1 MSLINIT
8 PKELRLTFSVAAIIW
23 AEREL
28 HTKLAVIVEELQSE
42 AGPSLR
48 TLRALLTAGSPSDLE
63 RRILDMS
70 GAGLP
75 SLGPLLDQ
83 RKSSRLVEVH
93 GVAACSAA
101 VGKAM
106 GEFLATIVK
115 DAA

>member
-8 PKELRLTFSVAAIIW
+8 PKELRLKFSVATVIW
-23 AEREL
+23 MEREM
-28 HTKLAVIVEELQSE
+28 HTKLAVIIDELQSE
-42 AGPSLR
+42 SGPSLR
-48 TLRALLTAGSPSDLE
+48 TLRALLTAGSPSDLQ
-63 RRILDMS
+63 RRMLDMS

-75 SLGPLLDQ
+75 GLAPHLDQ
-83 RKSSRLVEVH
+83 RNGSRLIEAH

-106 GEFLATIVK
+106 GEFLASITK